1 MENNKKYRNMK
12 NRILF
17 LLMLLPM
24 LGGCSGGQPQ
34 PTAGEY
40 ATLTAEPGELTLH
53 TDYAATLRGRQAVE
67 IRPQVGGIITDI
79 LIDEGAAVRKG
90 QVLFIIDQV
99 PYRAALETAE
109 ANVKSAE
116 ARLQTAR
123 LTSESKEVLFRE
135 RVVSDFDVQMARNEQ
150 LEAEAALAQARAAET
165 NARNDLSYTEVKSP
179 VDGVASMI
187 PYRVGALV
195 DSNIDEPLVTVSDD
209 GRIYAYFSMAESQ
222 MLDLIQQYGLL
233 EEAREKMPDVGLRLG
248 NGAMYDLTGRID
260 AISGTVDEGT
270 GAVRLRAVFENPRH
284 LLRNGG
290 SASVSVPTLFSGC
303 IIIPQSATYELQNRI
318 FVWKVV
324 DGKTRSAPV
333 TVYKYNDGRNY
344 IVESGLAVGDVIVA
358 EGAGLLHEGIEI
370 APSAGGN
377 SENDA
382 AL

>member
-1 MENNKKYRNMK
+1 MKK
-12 NRILF
+12 RIFF
-17 LLMLLPM
+17 LLILMPM
-24 LGGCSGGQPQ
+24 LNGCSSERPQ
-34 PTAGEY
+34 PAAGEY
-40 ATLTAEPGELTLH
+40 ATLTTELGNMTLH
-53 TDYAATLRGRQAVE
+53 TEYAATLRGRQSVE

-79 LIDEGAAVRKG
+79 LIDEGAAVHKG

-99 PYRAALETAE
+99 PYRAALQTAE

-123 LTSESKEVLFRE
+123 LTAESKEALFHE
-135 RVVSDFDVQMARNEQ
+135 QVISDFDRQTAVNQL
-150 LEAEAALAQARAAET
+150 LEAEADLALARAEET
-165 NARNDLSYTEVKSP
+165 NARNNLSYTEVKSP

-209 GRIYAYFSMAESQ
+209 ERIYAYFSMAEGQ
-222 MLDLIQQYGLL
+222 MLDLIQQYGSL
-233 EEAREKMPDVGLRLG
+233 EEARKKMPDVELRLG

-270 GAVRLRAVFENPRH
+270 GAVRLRAVFENPGH

-290 SASVSVPTLFSGC
+290 SASVSVPTLFSKR

-318 FVWKVV
+318 FVWKIVN
-324 DGKTRSAPV
+324 GKTQSAPI
-333 TVYKYNDGRNY
+333 TVYKYNDGSSY
-344 IVESGLAVGDVIVA
+344 IVESGLEVGDVIVA
-358 EGAGLLHEGIEI
+358 EGAGLLHEGIQI
-370 APSAGGN
+370 TPAAGKK